1 MARKKA
7 NSFESSAYINRITL
21 DFWMR
26 RLQELAINSIE
37 WLNLPPEIDARYL
50 ELILYGKGMAVFYR
64 DDVVNLYVALQT
76 EIGDRLNIYDIP
88 NWRRAY
94 SNNGYGYNLT
104 GDNSVIIF
112 NNYIHTPTIIDME
125 IYAYKLYELDRA
137 IDVNVKGQ
145 KTPRIIK
152 CGENQRLVLENLF
165 MKYDGNIPFIYGDK
179 QMDFSQLEGIDIV
192 TPYVAD
198 KLQIVKR
205 QIFNE
210 ALTFLGIENN
220 SNEKAERMVTNESLS
235 NMGAIEAQ
243 RNNRLNARKQAC
255 EQINRMF
262 GLNVNVKFR
271 NPLSSEVIREE
282 MLTGVDTE
290 AEVTEN
296 E

>member
-1 MARKKA
+1 MPKKA
-7 NSFESSAYINRITL
+7 NSFESSAYINKITF
-21 DFWMR
+21 DFWCR

-37 WLNLPPEIDARYL
+37 WINLPPEIDARYL
-50 ELILYGKGMAVFYR
+50 ELVLYGKGMAVFYR

-112 NNYIHTPTIIDME
+112 NNYMHTPTTIDME

-152 CGENQRLVLENLF
+152 CSENQRLVLENLF
-165 MKYDGNIPFIYGDK
+165 KKYEGNIPFIFGDK

-255 EQINRMF
+255 DQINRMF
-262 GLNVNVKFR
+262 GLNIDVAFR

-282 MLTGVDTE
+282 MLAVTDPETGVDK
-290 AEVTEN
+290 N